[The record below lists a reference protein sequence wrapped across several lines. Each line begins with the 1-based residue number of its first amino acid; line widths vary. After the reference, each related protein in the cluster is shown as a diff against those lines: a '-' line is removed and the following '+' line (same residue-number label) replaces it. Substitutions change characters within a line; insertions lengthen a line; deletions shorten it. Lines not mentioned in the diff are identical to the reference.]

1 MALGRMDFF
10 KAVAVVY
17 CSPTGEAL
25 LRQSLKS
32 QTQKPV
38 AVKLQMTMP
47 EMGTKYHTVQNQPS
61 KLSL

>member
-10 KAVAVVY
+10 KAVAVVN

-25 LRQSLKS
+25 LRQILMN
-32 QTQKPV
+32 QTQTPV

-47 EMGTKYHTVQNQPS
+47 EMGTEDYTVQNQPS